1 MGISMQN
8 IDDILYSYLILRV
21 YAYTNILHE
30 NIKNNLMKIANHYH
44 LGINKQLI
52 GLTVAYPLSIYT

>member
-30 NIKNNLMKIANHYH
+30 NIK
-44 LGINKQLI
+44 KQFNENRKS
-52 GLTVAYPLSIYT
+52 LSFRN